1 MSATATA
8 AKITYR
14 KTQQGQWVAF
24 GPASAITAGA
34 TVTVSKRDG
43 STKTERVESVGRPFT
58 ANGTQCVYGY
68 LAPSAPR
75 AASRPAQRSGRSM
88 CDECG
93 ERRAV
98 TTATD
103 MSGFTGDV
111 CGICA
116 RSGALSFA

>member
-1 MSATATA
+1 MSAA
-8 AKITYR
+8 ITYR
-14 KTQQGQWVAF
+14 KTRQGEWVAF
-24 GPASAITAGA
+24 GPASLISAGA
-34 TVTVSKRDG
+34 VVTVTKRSG
-43 STKTERVESVGRPFT
+43 ETKTERITSSGRPFI
-58 ANGTQCVYGY
+58 ANGTEMVYGY
-68 LAPSAPR
+68 LAKSDAP
-75 AASRPAQRSGRSM
+75 QRGTRHM